1 MDSGLKQKILDEIME
16 HIGSSQGNDL
26 KSLLDK
32 SKMPQDM
39 MEGSPKEEAMES
51 PMDEKAEMM
60 GKPKGLSVE
69 KVSIMGK
76 PEDSKMNPLS
86 GKSDDLADEL
96 TKPDD
101 MSMKGDDDEL
111 SDDELE
117 ELLKKLV

>member
-1 MDSGLKQKILDEIME
+1 MMDSGLKQKILDEIME

-26 KSLLDK
+26 KSLLDQ
-32 SKMPQDM
+32 SKMPQEDPM
-39 MEGSPKEEAMES
+39 AKMGD
-51 PMDEKAEMM
+51 PMDKGDEMDEM

-69 KVSIMGK
+69 KVSVLGK
-76 PEDSKMNPLS
+76 PDDSKMNPLS
-86 GKSDDLADEL
+86 GQSDDISDEL